1 MLDAVSPPVGRPG
14 PGYIGVVSSMPT
26 ILVIDDQAISRMILE
41 ELVRSVDQDVQV
53 EAFADPVKAL
63 EWAKTYTPDLILSD
77 YRMPGMDGVEF
88 TRWVRRIPSCADI
101 PLIVITCV
109 DDKSVR
115 YRALEAGATDF
126 LIKPIDHHECRARCR
141 NLLALRQQQ
150 QIVKDRARWL
160 ERQVKESTR
169 KIALREQEALLRLA
183 RAGEYR
189 DEDTGNHVIRMA
201 SFARLI
207 AEQLGWPAEE
217 CDLIEHAAP
226 MHDIGKIGIPDTVL
240 QNPGKLTS
248 RDRVIM
254 QTHTTIGNEI
264 LRDSPSCYLQMGAV
278 IAQSHHEWFN
288 GEGYPQGLTG
298 QDIPLAARIVAVADV
313 YDALVSERTYR
324 SAWPMHRAIDH
335 LVEHK
340 GRQFDPDCVD
350 AFVPGVDQIDNI
362 QRVFRDKPCRDSR

>member
-1 MLDAVSPPVGRPG
+1 
-14 PGYIGVVSSMPT
+14 MPT
-26 ILVIDDQAISRMILE
+26 VLVIDDQAISRMILE

-63 EWAKTYTPDLILSD
+63 EWAKNYTPDLILSD

-101 PLIVITCV
+101 PLIIITCV
-109 DDKSVR
+109 DDKAVR

-141 NLLALRQQQ
+141 NLLAMRQQQ
-150 QIVKDRARWL
+150 QIIKDRARWL
-160 ERQVKESTR
+160 ERQVNESTR
-169 KIALREQEALLRLA
+169 KIVLREQEALLRLA

-201 SFARLI
+201 GFARMI
-207 AEQLGWPAEE
+207 AEQLGRPAEE

-226 MHDIGKIGIPDTVL
+226 MHDIGNIGLPDAVL
-240 QNPGKLTS
+240 HNPGKLTS
-248 RDRVIM
+248 AGRAIM
-254 QTHTTIGNEI
+254 QTHTTIGSEI

-278 IAQSHHEWFN
+278 VAQSHHEWFN
-288 GEGYPQGLTG
+288 GEGYPQGLKG

-313 YDALVSERTYR
+313 YDALVSKRPYR
-324 SAWPMHRAIDH
+324 SAWPMHRAIDY

-340 GRQFDPDCVD
+340 GRHFDPDCVD
-350 AFVPGVDQIDNI
+350 AFAAGMDQIDNI
-362 QRVFRDKPCRDSR
+362 QTIFRDKPCRDSR